1 MFHCVN
7 GSDTHND
14 EMCNLYIMYYAKN
27 DQKPYFTCLSN
38 SFPHL
43 FNDIP
48 ADNDIPLPSDPWLD
62 AVAAGRVH
70 KGISSCSVQCVC
82 SLCLALLPCTHTHP
96 FNGPLSGTTR
106 VTQYQKGKT
115 NLDFSEARDSERQ
128 CISWAICKFASRSR
142 QITTPAPY
150 HSVFYRPDALPAAQP
165 TASKH

>member
-70 KGISSCSVQCVC
+70 KGISSCSVLCVC
-82 SLCLALLPCTHTHP
+82 VVCAWHCCHAHTHTP
-96 FNGPLSGTTR
+96 
-106 VTQYQKGKT
+106 V
-115 NLDFSEARDSERQ
+115 
-128 CISWAICKFASRSR
+128 
-142 QITTPAPY
+142 
-150 HSVFYRPDALPAAQP
+150 
-165 TASKH
+165 